1 MRHPEGIQHRNLLE
15 PNQIPKIPEA
25 REERIPICAAGHWL
39 TWAWLRESQFSS
51 GSGAIKK
58 ALRGKVG
65 IWGSAVGP
73 TLGTLSFFCSGF
85 CREAPG
91 QRHRLGPAVCSRT
104 QGLCSAPPENSKQL
118 LPPMA
123 ERVQLLSCHCPQRGN
138 VARRKDLVAPVQKR
152 RCLWGTHPTGAS
164 PRTQG
169 LLLGLSR
176 DLGSAGGEAHQT
188 SPYRLCRAKFRRDD
202 AFRQAERMAA
212 LPQAGSGI
220 RPGAGR
226 RVEAGH
232 VLFGRSC
239 ENK

>member
-1 MRHPEGIQHRNLLE
+1 MENAGNQRFPFFVRLLGCVFLREEALCHGSHTAPPIPALGGFLGAKNHQHLKNHQHQNSAGARLLLEVYLEVTGQMRHPEGIQHRNLLE

-152 RCLWGTHPTGAS
+152 
-164 PRTQG
+164 
-169 LLLGLSR
+169 
-176 DLGSAGGEAHQT
+176 
-188 SPYRLCRAKFRRDD
+188 
-202 AFRQAERMAA
+202 
-212 LPQAGSGI
+212 
-220 RPGAGR
+220 
-226 RVEAGH
+226 
-232 VLFGRSC
+232 
-239 ENK
+239 